1 MDLRDT
7 KKVDY
12 RSLNSGLSAHH
23 ELPHVHR
30 DTEFLEDNNSDVIV
44 TDQDL
49 VNHLD
54 RSVREME
61 DELRI
66 LSLKEKSARLKLELK
81 KKRTELQ

>member
-1 MDLRDT
+1 MGTDL
-7 KKVDY
+7 
-12 RSLNSGLSAHH
+12 
-23 ELPHVHR
+23 EPHG
-30 DTEFLEDNNSDVIV
+30 DAEFPEDNNSDVLV
-44 TDQDL
+44 ADHDL

-81 KKRTELQ
+81 KKRTEL